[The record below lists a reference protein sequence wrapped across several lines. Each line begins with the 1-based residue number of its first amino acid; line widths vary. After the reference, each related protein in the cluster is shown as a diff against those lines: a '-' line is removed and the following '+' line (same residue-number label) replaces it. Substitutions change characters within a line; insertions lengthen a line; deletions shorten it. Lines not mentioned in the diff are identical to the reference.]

1 MKNKI
6 LILAAVLALV
16 SCGGNAQ
23 RKTAAADTQK
33 AAAAAPDMHTAETSL
48 DYQGTYRG
56 TLPAADC
63 PGIEVTLRLKPGGAY
78 EQHLKY
84 IGRDAEFD
92 EKGGY
97 TVRENLLTL
106 TPADGEQPE
115 YYKVEENRLRRLDAE
130 KQPVTGALADNYVLQ
145 KPPNKWIK
153 QRFI

>member
-23 RKTAAADTQK
+23 KKTA

-48 DYQGTYRG
+48 DYQGTYKG

-63 PGIEVTLRLKPGGAY
+63 PGIETTLRLKPGGAY

-84 IGRDAEFD
+84 IGRDSEFD

-130 KQPVTGALADNYVLQ
+130 KQPITGALADNYVLQ
-145 KPPNKWIK
+145 KTTE
-153 QRFI
+153 